1 MAELS
6 DEMLMAYADGALDP
20 ADHAAVEAAIERH
33 PEYRRK
39 VEKFRATLKPV
50 QSAFATA
57 PPATRI
63 AALIAGDDGQAET
76 EAAALS
82 AGRVVFLPG
91 RQARA
96 RAGAPRRFL
105 PTALAASIAGLAG
118 GALGWFLHTGAPADR
133 EASVGLV
140 AVSDRGLVARG
151 ALERVLETERSGTAV
166 AARVEGGQTWQLGVS
181 FTFRSLGQENCRRY
195 EASNGVEGRFAG
207 YACRSADQR
216 WVVYAHAKLARRATG
231 GAGFAPAA
239 GGDDGAVD
247 AAIRAVMDGDVLQ
260 SDQEAALI
268 AGRWASK
275 DK

>member
-20 ADHAAVEAAIERH
+20 ADHAAVEAVIERH
-33 PEYRRK
+33 PEYQRK

-50 QSAFATA
+50 QLAFAKA

-63 AALIAGDDGQAET
+63 ETLIAGDDGQAET
-76 EAAALS
+76 HVADLP

-91 RQARA
+91 RQTPART
-96 RAGAPRRFL
+96 GAPRRFL
-105 PTALAASIAGLAG
+105 PTALAASIAALAG
-118 GALGWFLHTGAPADR
+118 GALGWFLHTGTPADR

-166 AARVEGGQTWQLGVS
+166 AARVDGGQTWQLGVS
-181 FTFRSLGQENCRRY
+181 FTFRSLGQEHCRRY
-195 EASNGVEGRFAG
+195 EASNGAEGRFAG
-207 YACRSADQR
+207 FACRNADRR
-216 WVVYAHAKLARRATG
+216 WVVYAHAKLARRAAG
-231 GAGFAPAA
+231 GGGFAPAA
-239 GGDDGAVD
+239 GGDDGVVD
-247 AAIRAVMDGDVLQ
+247 AAIRTVMDGDVLQ

-268 AGRWASK
+268 AGRWPSK